1 MVVNALIVALVAVI
15 SPVKLIVLPVTVVSN
30 SVALTV
36 AALNALYATTCTVDP
51 TPTEVDN
58 EIVDPSVAA

>member
-1 MVVNALIVALVAVI
+1 MSTVVIKSLTVR
-15 SPVKLIVLPVTVVSN
+15 SPPKVRSVPVTVVSN

-36 AALNALYATTCTVDP
+36 AKLNALYATTCTVDP
-51 TPTEVDN
+51 TPTGGDN